1 MYRRFR
7 NDNRVFEAGT
17 KKTKKGEAGVLKHN
31 HEGNEI
37 AAGVEALSRDLRYL
51 LSQEMSRVLVVIPYL
66 QLTNFQ
72 PYHQKKKRLN
82 TRIKMGILLRCA
94 P

>member
-31 HEGNEI
+31 HKG
-37 AAGVEALSRDLRYL
+37 
-51 LSQEMSRVLVVIPYL
+51 M
-66 QLTNFQ
+66 
-72 PYHQKKKRLN
+72 K
-82 TRIKMGILLRCA
+82 LLREWKPCHVIYVIYFLKK
-94 P
+94 